1 MINSLHS
8 LLCILLSQI
17 HIMSFHESSTDIEL
31 DDDHILKATLR
42 DENGDEQKSELN
54 LNEIIGNNDGQ
65 FAWGG
70 GGFLDSADDIS
81 FELEGDDNVPVLRA
95 KLKDVE
101 GEEHDADINLAEC
114 IGNDNGQLVF
124 HG

>member
-1 MINSLHS
+1 
-8 LLCILLSQI
+8 
-17 HIMSFHESSTDIEL
+17 MSFHESSTNIEL

-42 DENGDEQKSELN
+42 DENGDEQDSELN
-54 LNEIIGNNDGQ
+54 LNDIIGNNDGH

-70 GGFLDSADDIS
+70 GGFLDSADEIS
-81 FELEGDDNVPVLRA
+81 FDLEGDDNIPVLRA

-101 GEEHDADINLAEC
+101 GEEQDADINLAEC